1 MFGRDANNP
10 LMAAKEADPDRDGF
24 SNLLDYALGRQP
36 FTPEPSK
43 QGITR
48 DLHLG
53 QQRLTLNPDPLAT
66 DVIPQIQRSTSLIIV
81 QNTVTQVRVRD
92 TSPMTSRSFL
102 KVIAT
107 PAP

>member
-1 MFGRDANNP
+1 
-10 LMAAKEADPDRDGF
+10 
-24 SNLLDYALGRQP
+24 
-36 FTPEPSK
+36 
-43 QGITR
+43 
-48 DLHLG
+48 
-53 QQRLTLNPDPLAT
+53 LAT

-107 PAP
+107 PSP